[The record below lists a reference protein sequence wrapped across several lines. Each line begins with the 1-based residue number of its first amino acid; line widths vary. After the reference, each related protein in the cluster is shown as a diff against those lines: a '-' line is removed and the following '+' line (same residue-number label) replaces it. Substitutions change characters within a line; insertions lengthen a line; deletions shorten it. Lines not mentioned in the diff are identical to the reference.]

1 MFASCALSL
10 RPGRAC
16 RGCLGGKGVSPDMKV
31 MSGLYTDTDTLI
43 LIVQILPVSELLV
56 EG

>member
-1 MFASCALSL
+1 MQGVF
-10 RPGRAC
+10 GR
-16 RGCLGGKGVSPDMKV
+16 KGVSPDMKV

>member
-1 MFASCALSL
+1 M
-10 RPGRAC
+10 
-16 RGCLGGKGVSPDMKV
+16 GGKGVSPDMKV

-56 EG
+56 EGWHVFS